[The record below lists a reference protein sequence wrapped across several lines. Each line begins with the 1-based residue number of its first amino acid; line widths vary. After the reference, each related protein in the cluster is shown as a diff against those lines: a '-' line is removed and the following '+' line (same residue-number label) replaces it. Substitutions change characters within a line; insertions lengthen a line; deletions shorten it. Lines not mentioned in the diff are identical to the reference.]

1 MHWKRPF
8 QLNAKQTTHD
18 RLKALTLDANMGK
31 RRRPLPI
38 KGQSKLQFGGKQ
50 AELPLEDVLKIG
62 DKFFSNIFSD
72 AESGV

>member
-1 MHWKRPF
+1 MD
-8 QLNAKQTTHD
+8 AKSEAVDTKSKQNTTE
-18 RLKALTLDANMGK
+18 MGK
-31 RRRPLPI
+31 RRRPVPI